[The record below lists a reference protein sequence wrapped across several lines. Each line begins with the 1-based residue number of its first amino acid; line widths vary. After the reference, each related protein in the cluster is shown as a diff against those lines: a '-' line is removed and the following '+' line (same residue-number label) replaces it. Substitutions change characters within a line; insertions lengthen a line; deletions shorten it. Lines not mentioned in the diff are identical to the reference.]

1 MSAPEWAYL
10 KFQIDLQ
17 DMIYYC
23 SKTQKAKRFSEV
35 DPELLRTFE
44 KLGISLTEQND
55 YQTSQLMQY
64 LIVFL

>member
-1 MSAPEWAYL
+1 
-10 KFQIDLQ
+10 
-17 DMIYYC
+17 
-23 SKTQKAKRFSEV
+23 V

-64 LIVFL
+64 LIVFLATTYQEELSKYGVIFSSISEAMNEYPDLIENT